1 MHTNYNEEL
10 RKRVR
15 TIMAEN
21 DINQVEVCRKTGI
34 DKGDFSKFIRG
45 KRNLGSVNYS
55 KLSTFADAY
64 KIEEAPV
71 EEEKIEYL
79 HIVEEEQP
87 RDTYDD
93 LSLDE
98 IDDLT
103 HRLTEIKRKKI
114 QEKLSE
120 IENEILKLYDLQ
132 EKYEKLL
139 KEL

>member
-1 MHTNYNEEL
+1 MHTNYNDEL

-64 KIEEAPV
+64 KIEETPV
-71 EEEKIEYL
+71 EEEKVEYL
-79 HIVEEEQP
+79 HVVDEEQP

-103 HRLTEIKRKKI
+103 RRLTEIKRKKI

>member
-1 MHTNYNEEL
+1 
-10 RKRVR
+10 
-15 TIMAEN
+15 MAEN
-21 DINQVEVCRKTGI
+21 DINQVEVSRQTGI
-34 DKGDFSKFIRG
+34 DKGNFSKFIRG

-71 EEEKIEYL
+71 EEEKVEYL
-79 HIVEEEQP
+79 HIVDEEQP